1 MNLDERM
8 KRHYFNGMRLASLIC
23 LAGAVGC
30 APCMAA
36 APPPQE
42 QPAGEKTRQ
51 DAPRH
56 VAVQSI
62 APVPGLPVPM
72 DLTQADGIRLEALD
86 LCPGHSQRHQGEN
99 HSRGRSVPV
108 QPS

>member
-72 DLTQADGIRLEALD
+72 D
-86 LCPGHSQRHQGEN
+86 
-99 HSRGRSVPV
+99 
-108 QPS
+108 